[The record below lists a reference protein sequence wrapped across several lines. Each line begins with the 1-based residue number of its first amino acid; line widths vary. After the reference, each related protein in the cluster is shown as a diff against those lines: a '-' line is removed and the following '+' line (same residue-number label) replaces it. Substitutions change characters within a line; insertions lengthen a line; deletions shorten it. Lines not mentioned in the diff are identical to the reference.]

1 MMNIM
6 IIGIVSTILSI
17 IAFIANAKV
26 RGEEIDTTSMLKMG
40 GLGFILGVTNILALQ
55 HLGGESLSVS
65 TPEFLTG
72 NPDF

>member
-6 IIGIVSTILSI
+6 IIGIVSTIVSI
-17 IAFIANAKV
+17 IAFIVNAKV

-40 GLGFILGVTNILALQ
+40 GLGFVLGVTNILALQ
-55 HLGGESLSVS
+55 YIGSDSVS
-65 TPEFLTG
+65 SSTPDFLTG

>member
-1 MMNIM
+1 MMNMM

-17 IAFIANAKV
+17 IAFIMNAKV
-26 RGEEIDTTSMLKMG
+26 RGEEIDTTAMLKMG
-40 GLGFILGVTNILALQ
+40 GLGFILGITNILALQ
-55 HLGGESLSVS
+55 HLGSNLGTSS

>member
-6 IIGIVSTILSI
+6 IVGIVSTILSI
-17 IAFIANAKV
+17 IAFIINAKV

-40 GLGFILGVTNILALQ
+40 GLGFVLGVSNIMALQ
-55 HLGGESLSVS
+55 YLGSDSLTSS

>member
-6 IIGIVSTILSI
+6 IVGIVSTILSI
-17 IAFIANAKV
+17 IAFIINAKV
-26 RGEEIDTTSMLKMG
+26 RSEEIDTTSMLKMG
-40 GLGFILGVTNILALQ
+40 GLGFVLGVSNIMALQ
-55 HLGGESLSVS
+55 YLGSDSLTSS